1 MATKEFVCSSCDA
14 AKPIAGA
21 RSIEGAL
28 WCADCGAS
36 ADAIDEWV
44 RAGEPTREISRE
56 LLSVLVERTLPECDD
71 EPTLVGWPAMN
82 FDDDPT
88 RVVAVVP

>member
-1 MATKEFVCSSCDA
+1 MKTFVCSSCDA
-14 AKPIAGA
+14 AKPLAGA
-21 RSIEGAL
+21 RDIDGAP

-71 EPTLVGWPAMN
+71 EPTLVDWPALN
-82 FDDDPT
+82 FDDEV
-88 RVVAVVP
+88 RA